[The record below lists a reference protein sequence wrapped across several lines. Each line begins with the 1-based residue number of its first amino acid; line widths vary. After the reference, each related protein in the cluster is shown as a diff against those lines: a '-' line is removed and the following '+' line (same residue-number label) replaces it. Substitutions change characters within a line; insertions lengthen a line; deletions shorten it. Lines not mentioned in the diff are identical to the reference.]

1 MYELISLT
9 EKTFYINSPSKVG
22 IYKIKNDEIYLIDS
36 GNDKDAAR
44 KIDKHINEND
54 WKLKGIIN
62 THSNA
67 DHVGGNKLLQTR
79 HNCEIISTSL
89 ENAFTKHPIL
99 EPSFLYGGYPFKAIR
114 NKFIMAEPSNPTINI
129 NSVDING
136 LSFINLRGHFFDMIG
151 VITEDKVAFL
161 ADSLFSEEIINKYH
175 IFFIYDVKLYLE
187 TLEQLKILE
196 ADIYLPSHCEPMK
209 EIQSLVNINKMK
221 IEEIINAIL
230 EFCQTQKTFE
240 DILKHIFDR
249 YSLKLDANQYV
260 LVGSTIKSY
269 LSYMVEQEL
278 ITYNFSENK
287 MFWNKI

>member
-22 IYKIKNDEIYLIDS
+22 IFKINDYEIYLIDS

-44 KIDKHINEND
+44 KIDKLINENN

-79 HNCEIISTSL
+79 HNCAIISTSI
-89 ENAFTKHPIL
+89 ENAFIKHPIL
-99 EPSFLYGGYPFKAIR
+99 EPSFLYGGYPFKTIR
-114 NKFIMAEPSNPTINI
+114 NKFIMAEPSNPTMEINNI
-129 NSVDING
+129 EIKG
-136 LSFINLRGHFFDMIG
+136 LSYINLKGHFFDMIG

-161 ADSLFSEEIINKYH
+161 ADSLFPEIIINKYH
-175 IFFIYDVKLYLE
+175 IFFIYDVRLYLE
-187 TLEQLKILE
+187 TLDKLNELE

-209 EIQSLVNINKMK
+209 EIKSLININRLK
-221 IEEIINAIL
+221 IEEIINKIL
-230 EFCQTQKTFE
+230 KFCEIARTFE
-240 DILKHIFDR
+240 DILKHLFDS
-249 YSLKLDANQYV
+249 YELKLDTNQYV

-269 LSYMVEQEL
+269 LSYMHEEEL
-278 ITYNFSENK
+278 INYDFNENR
-287 MFWNKI
+287 MFWNKN